1 MLTDKAIEKLGNDA
15 RKQKVVK
22 QQADNDEKRGSGRL
36 IIRAQPSGNMRFWF
50 RYFNAGKWTLID
62 LGLYDKKGESGL
74 SLAQARLK
82 LQKLV
87 ALRSTS
93 EDGDLKLHL
102 QQIDIDE
109 KNKTLRQ
116 QKAADDEIKLAREGT
131 LRKLLETYIAHLEK
145 QGKSSAKDVK
155 NLFRKNVFDAWP
167 ELSNKKA
174 AKVEV
179 SEITE
184 VLRKMINNG
193 VGRNTA
199 KLRSY
204 IRAAYALAMQA
215 VNDPTITA
223 SAQIFN
229 LTHNP
234 AASIPALSQFS
245 RARDRTLD
253 LDELRHYLQRVE
265 QIPSLV
271 TRTLLLSAIYLG
283 GQRPSQLA
291 RVKRENLDLTATT
304 ILIFDPKGKRTSGPR
319 QHILPLTATSAKLFK
334 PLLKLES
341 ESDYIF
347 SSDGKTLI
355 RPETV
360 SIAIRAVCDEMLKN
374 GEARSAFQMRDIRR
388 TCETMLAAMG
398 VSREVRAQLQSHGL
412 GGVQNR
418 HYDRHHYM
426 DEKRTALKAWEK
438 KLKALSKTSNVSS
451 SII

>member
-15 RKQKVVK
+15 RKQKTVK
-22 QQADNDEKRGSGRL
+22 QQADNDDKRGSGRL

-50 RYFNAGKWTLID
+50 RYLNAGKWTLID

-82 LQKLV
+82 LQELI
-87 ALRSTS
+87 ALRTASS
-93 EDGDLKLHL
+93 DGDLKLHL
-102 QQIDIDE
+102 QQIDIE
-109 KNKTLRQ
+109 QKTEAVRQ
-116 QKAADDEIKLAREGT
+116 KKVLDDEIKLAREGT

-145 QGKSSAKDVK
+145 QGKSSVKDVR

-167 ELSNKKA
+167 DLSNKKA

-179 SEITE
+179 SEITD
-184 VLRKMINNG
+184 VLRLMISNG

-204 IRAAYALAMQA
+204 IRAAYSLAMQA
-215 VNDPTITA
+215 VNDPTIAA

-253 LDELRHYLQRVE
+253 IDELRHYLRRVE

-271 TRTLLLSAIYLG
+271 TRTLLLLSLNLA

-291 RVKRENLDLTATT
+291 RVKKENLDFSAPTV
-304 ILIFDPKGKRTSGPR
+304 LIFDPKGKRTSGPR
-319 QHILPLTATSAKLFK
+319 HHLLPLTKTSTELFK
-334 PLLKLES
+334 PLMKLES
-341 ESDYIF
+341 EEGYLF

-398 VSREVRAQLQSHGL
+398 ISREVRAQLQSHGL

-418 HYDRHHYM
+418 HYDRHQYM
-426 DEKRTALKAWEK
+426 KEKLAALKAWEK
-438 KLKALSKTSNVSS
+438 KLKTLQTINN
-451 SII
+451 

>member
-1 MLTDKAIEKLGNDA
+1 MLTDKTIEKLGNDA
-15 RKQKVVK
+15 RKQKTVK
-22 QQADNDEKRGSGRL
+22 QQADNDDKRGSGRL
-36 IIRAQPSGNMRFWF
+36 IIRAQPSGNLRFWF
-50 RYFNAGKWTLID
+50 RYLNAGKWTLID

-82 LQKLV
+82 LQELI
-87 ALRSTS
+87 ALRTASS
-93 EDGDLKLHL
+93 DGDLKLHL
-102 QQIDIDE
+102 QQIDTE
-109 KNKTLRQ
+109 QKTEAVRQ
-116 QKAADDEIKLAREGT
+116 KKVLDDEIKLAREGT

-145 QGKSSAKDVK
+145 QGKSSAKDVR

-167 ELSNKKA
+167 DLSNKKA
-174 AKVEV
+174 AIVEV
-179 SEITE
+179 SEITD
-184 VLRKMINNG
+184 VLRLMISNG

-204 IRAAYALAMQA
+204 IRAAYSLAMQA
-215 VNDPTITA
+215 VNDPTIAA

-253 LDELRHYLQRVE
+253 IDELRHYLRRVE

-271 TRTLLLSAIYLG
+271 TRTLLLLSINLA

-291 RVKRENLDLTATT
+291 RVKKENLDFSAPTV
-304 ILIFDPKGKRTSGPR
+304 LIFDPKGKRTSGPR
-319 QHILPLTATSAKLFK
+319 QHILPLTRTSADLFK
-334 PLLKLES
+334 PLMKLES
-341 ESDYIF
+341 KEGYLF

-398 VSREVRAQLQSHGL
+398 ITREVRAQLQSHGL
-412 GGVQNR
+412 GGIQNR

-426 DEKRTALKAWEK
+426 DEKLAALKAWEK
-438 KLKALSKTSNVSS
+438 KLKALSKHQ
-451 SII
+451 

>member
-15 RKQKVVK
+15 RKQKTVK
-22 QQADNDEKRGSGRL
+22 QQADNDDKRGSGRL

-50 RYFNAGKWTLID
+50 RYLNSGKWTLID

-82 LQKLV
+82 LQELI
-87 ALRSTS
+87 ALRTASS
-93 EDGDLKLHL
+93 DGDLKLHL
-102 QQIDIDE
+102 QQIDIE
-109 KNKTLRQ
+109 QKTEAVRQ
-116 QKAADDEIKLAREGT
+116 KKVLDDEIKLAREGT

-145 QGKSSAKDVK
+145 QGKSSVKDVR

-167 ELSNKKA
+167 DLSNKKA

-179 SEITE
+179 SEITD
-184 VLRKMINNG
+184 VLRLMISNG

-204 IRAAYALAMQA
+204 IRAAYSLAMQA
-215 VNDPTITA
+215 VNDPTVAA

-253 LDELRHYLQRVE
+253 IDELRHYLRRVE

-271 TRTLLLSAIYLG
+271 TRTLLLLSLNLA
-283 GQRPSQLA
+283 GQRPTQLA
-291 RVKRENLDLTATT
+291 RVKKENLDFSAPTV
-304 ILIFDPKGKRTSGPR
+304 LIFDPKGKRTSGPR
-319 QHILPLTATSAKLFK
+319 HHLLPLTKTSTELFK
-334 PLLKLES
+334 PLMKLES
-341 ESDYIF
+341 EEGYLF

-398 VSREVRAQLQSHGL
+398 ISREVRAQLQSHGL

-418 HYDRHHYM
+418 HYDRHQYM
-426 DEKRTALKAWEK
+426 KEKLAALKAWEK
-438 KLKALSKTSNVSS
+438 KLKTLQTINN
-451 SII
+451 